1 MTDGLDWHNPEVT
14 FEEVRSQAWVK
25 VKYHSQVEIKQIV
38 INNEWNKSNNSK
50 VAGFV
55 CLQVSCSSGDFGDWE
70 GDCYCPGQGNWLTAA
85 GFSTL
90 CCITLCWFKLLYYIH
105 ANPTIGHFSL
115 ELFRCDSIDLQ
126 LPLSVSG
133 SVSQWLIV
141 SDLEIAIASPSFASL
156 FTYKVVRNEPGV
168 HEYEFRIMQDSSVTL
183 QQINI

>member
-1 MTDGLDWHNPEVT
+1 MEGNAKYVGRIWQCSFCKINLSHGIVKCVQLQVTDGLDWHNPEVT

-90 CCITLCWFKLLYYIH
+90 CCIILCWFKLLYYIH

-115 ELFRCDSIDLQ
+115 ELFRCDSID
-126 LPLSVSG
+126 
-133 SVSQWLIV
+133 
-141 SDLEIAIASPSFASL
+141 
-156 FTYKVVRNEPGV
+156 
-168 HEYEFRIMQDSSVTL
+168 
-183 QQINI
+183 